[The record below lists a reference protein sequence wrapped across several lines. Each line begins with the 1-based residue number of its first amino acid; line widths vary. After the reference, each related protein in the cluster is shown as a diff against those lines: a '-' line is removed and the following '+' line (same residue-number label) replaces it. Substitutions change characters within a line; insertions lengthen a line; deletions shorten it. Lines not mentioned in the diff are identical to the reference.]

1 MKQRYLYLFI
11 DRLTADYAFE
21 LGSTVLLKNNIKH
34 EQDQKEKKGCKRQKY
49 RRGPIISMKH

>member
-34 EQDQKEKKGCKRQKY
+34 EQDQK
-49 RRGPIISMKH
+49 KHKDASVKNTDEDQLFQ